1 MRENVDKR
9 LGSVALVCATWL
21 LCLAP
26 CHAQDLASKIDEYLR
41 TVVERSHFSG
51 AILVAR
57 DKRVIVSQGYGLASI
72 EYEVPNTPQTKFRL
86 GSLTKQ
92 FTAMAVMMLQER
104 GKLSVLD
111 SICRYLPDC
120 PESCQPITIHH
131 LLTHTSGIPN
141 FGYSLN
147 QVEQVSLS
155 SLLTRHM
162 EQLRRLTIEF
172 KPGAQFRYSNSGY
185 ILLGH
190 IIEKASGEPYD
201 VFMRKNIFG
210 PLEMTNTGYEDR
222 GSIIKHRAAGYS
234 LSKEKL
240 VSAAFV
246 DMSVPFS
253 AGGLYSTVEDMY
265 RWDQAL
271 YTEKLISRKS
281 LDLMFTP
288 FKFNYGYGWDIAEQF
303 GRRYIG
309 HMGWIEGY
317 AGYILRFPD
326 DRLTVIVM
334 SNLDSAPVNTI
345 ARDLAAM
352 VLGVQRSM
360 RQEHKVVE
368 VDRKLYDAYVGQ
380 YELAPDFIITVSKED
395 NRLVAQAPG
404 HPKIELLPES
414 EIEFF
419 VKEYDAQIMFVWSR
433 NGEVT
438 HSMIRLN
445 GREAQAK
452 KIK

>member
-9 LGSVALVCATWL
+9 LGGVALVCATWL

-26 CHAQDLASKIDEYLR
+26 CHAQDLASKMDEYMR

-111 SICRYLPDC
+111 SICKYLPDC

-147 QVEQVSLS
+147 QVEQVGLS

-162 EQLRRLTIEF
+162 EQLRRLTLEF

-201 VFMRKNIFG
+201 VFMRKNIF
-210 PLEMTNTGYEDR
+210 
-222 GSIIKHRAAGYS
+222 
-234 LSKEKL
+234 
-240 VSAAFV
+240 
-246 DMSVPFS
+246 
-253 AGGLYSTVEDMY
+253 
-265 RWDQAL
+265 
-271 YTEKLISRKS
+271 
-281 LDLMFTP
+281 
-288 FKFNYGYGWDIAEQF
+288 
-303 GRRYIG
+303 
-309 HMGWIEGY
+309 
-317 AGYILRFPD
+317 
-326 DRLTVIVM
+326 
-334 SNLDSAPVNTI
+334 
-345 ARDLAAM
+345 
-352 VLGVQRSM
+352 
-360 RQEHKVVE
+360 
-368 VDRKLYDAYVGQ
+368 
-380 YELAPDFIITVSKED
+380 
-395 NRLVAQAPG
+395 
-404 HPKIELLPES
+404 
-414 EIEFF
+414 
-419 VKEYDAQIMFVWSR
+419 
-433 NGEVT
+433 
-438 HSMIRLN
+438 
-445 GREAQAK
+445 
-452 KIK
+452 